1 MVGVGN
7 GRQADVTIRDVARVA
22 EVHISTVSRALDPSK
37 SSLVSPE
44 TRQRVLEIAEELGYR
59 PHLVAAGLRRGKT
72 RTVGVVVSDLGNP
85 LIAPFVRG
93 VTQALDQAGYMPLV
107 ADTLDEHGRF
117 ERVLTHLA
125 ARRVDALIS
134 SAPRFDDEEA
144 TVRFAS
150 QGIPVVLATRV
161 LPGSGLPSVR
171 VDDEAGGRL
180 AAEHL
185 LDLGHRDLAQL
196 RGPLDV
202 EPFRARTAGFDAA
215 LAEAGVEPVAVARGA
230 LEPTVCYGEQ
240 VMGQLLGQGGRR
252 PTALFVQ
259 NDLLALGAI
268 KALRQAGLHC
278 PGDVSIVGYNDLFF
292 AEYVDPPLTTVRLA
306 SYELGRLAGGL
317 ALEMI
322 DDPELEARAVVVPPT
337 LIVREST
344 RPARAVAT

>member
-44 TRQRVLEIAEELGYR
+44 TRQRVLEIAEDLGYR

-72 RTVGVVVSDLGNP
+72 RTVGVIVSDLGNP

-107 ADTLDEHGRF
+107 ADTQDEHGRF
-117 ERVLTHLA
+117 ERVLTHFA

-134 SAPRFDDEEA
+134 SAARFDDEEA
-144 TVRFAS
+144 TVGFAT

-185 LDLGHRDLAQL
+185 LELGHRDLAQL

-215 LAEAGVEPVAVARGA
+215 LDAAGIEPAAVARGA
-230 LEPTVCYGEQ
+230 VEPTVCYGEQ
-240 VMGQLLGQGGRR
+240 VMAELLEQADRC

-268 KALRQAGLHC
+268 KALRQAGLRC
-278 PGDVSIVGYNDLFF
+278 PDDMSIVGYNDLFF

-306 SYELGRLAGGL
+306 SYELGHLAGGL
-317 ALEMI
+317 ALELI
-322 DDPELEARAVVVPPT
+322 DDPELEAHTVVVPPT
-337 LIVREST
+337 LIVRGST
-344 RPARAVAT
+344 RTVRATAI